1 MDSDA
6 AVRILLLAVMV
17 GSGVLLLW
25 MARAAASGRLRRNPF
40 AGIRVPSTM
49 VSDEA
54 WLAAHVRAERPTMLA
69 GLVSIASGLIAVL
82 PVSTWVLAIGIVT
95 GCVVMLGFIL
105 YGARVGSRA
114 AVEVSNAPEE

>member
-1 MDSDA
+1 M
-6 AVRILLLAVMV
+6 RILLFAVLL

-25 MARAAASGRLRRNPF
+25 MARAAASGRLTRNPF

-69 GLVSIASGLIAVL
+69 GLASIASGLVALL
-82 PVSTWVLAIGIVT
+82 PVPTPVLAIGIVA
-95 GCVVMLGFIL
+95 GSVVTLALVL
-105 YGARVGSRA
+105 YGARVGTRA
-114 AVEVSNAPEE
+114 AVEASNGNEPQEGAS